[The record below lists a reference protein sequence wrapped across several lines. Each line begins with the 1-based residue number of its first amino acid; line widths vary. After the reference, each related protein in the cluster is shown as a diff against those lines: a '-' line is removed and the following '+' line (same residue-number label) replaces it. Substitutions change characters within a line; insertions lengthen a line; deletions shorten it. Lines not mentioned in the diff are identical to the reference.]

1 MKRRNQELD
10 TNKFISQFQEISIKM
25 ETYENERNKIF
36 NRVKELEKENHKL
49 KEKINK
55 TEDKLLKALLNAKII
70 SNQFFIDE
78 INSIFNFNKNN
89 SKKENKA

>member
-1 MKRRNQELD
+1 MD
-10 TNKFISQFQEISIKM
+10 TNKFISQFQEISTKM

-36 NRVKELEKENHKL
+36 NRAKELEKENHKL

-78 INSIFNFNKNN
+78 INSIFTFNKNN
-89 SKKENKA
+89 SKKENKV

>member
-1 MKRRNQELD
+1 
-10 TNKFISQFQEISIKM
+10 M

>member
-1 MKRRNQELD
+1 MD
-10 TNKFISQFQEISIKM
+10 TNKFISQFQEISTKM
-25 ETYENERNKIF
+25 ETYESERNKIF
-36 NRVKELEKENHKL
+36 NRTKELEKENHKL

-89 SKKENKA
+89 SKKENKV

>member
-1 MKRRNQELD
+1 MD